1 MKRTLLIYMALL
13 IVLTMFAMD
22 SKLEDINAIKKS
34 NEFLYAEA
42 TMPTT
47 AEADSTARQMLHE
60 EIIRWSVEDLQEPMD
75 SLAALRL
82 CGEADTMM
90 TPRAN
95 MIRVFTF
102 IRKNKVSPMFKLQAD
117 EPSLLNDSTKKNLMR
132 RFAPKKM
139 DNGTLQEIMKARN
152 FFELKEIMEPLKE
165 KGEILDYGKYA
176 TAKNP
181 DVCYLIIYDP
191 AGNIKAW
198 LDKGKD
204 PRRNLKTQKP
214 DSISNYR
221 GCGAIWFTIKN

>member
-13 IVLTMFAMD
+13 VVLTLFAMD

-60 EIIRWSVEDLQEPMD
+60 EIIRWTSEELQEPMD

-82 CGEADTMM
+82 CEEADTMM
-90 TPRAN
+90 MPRAN
-95 MIRVFTF
+95 MFRVFTF
-102 IRKNKVSPMFKLQAD
+102 IRKNKVSPMFKIQAD
-117 EPSLLNDSTKKNLMR
+117 EPSLLNDSIKKNLMR
-132 RFAPKKM
+132 RFAPRKIG
-139 DNGTLQEIMKARN
+139 NGTLQEIMKARN
-152 FFELKEIMEPLKE
+152 FFELKEIMEPLKAQG
-165 KGEILDYGKYA
+165 KIVDYGKYS

-181 DVCYLIIYDP
+181 EECYLIVYDP

-204 PRRNLKTQKP
+204 TRKNLKTQKP
-214 DSISNYR
+214 DSVKNYR
-221 GCGAIWFTIKN
+221 GCGAIWFIIKN